1 MFLFNH
7 FQSLD
12 KHEVFIVS
20 DESNQV
26 CNYLF
31 LSNKVDNSIIV
42 WKARLLFSKS
52 NRGS

>member
-1 MFLFNH
+1 MKCLSYRMKVIQF
-7 FQSLD
+7 
-12 KHEVFIVS
+12 
-20 DESNQV
+20 QV